1 MLSNVRLTKSLQIY
15 KKSEEFSKTY
25 LKEMF
30 SKLVKNKT
38 KKDKASYIFKPVYKE
53 RSNLYTGVYY
63 SFMTFKFD
71 EEPSFLEGSS
81 ENEIKYA
88 YLLII
93 ENDKYIFISK
103 KNISNVEKE
112 LENFIEYFDY
122 EKFSSFKGDDIT
134 KYEKVSMGNMA
145 ISDSVIRSRSYE
157 ASNLNGIFPMSSS
170 SRAVPRNIRINNNNE
185 IFSITPNT
193 SRIGQRSTKSDIDNY
208 IEWCLSISEEIQRQT
223 NSKFIEEFAKPISL
237 KKIIDNDAKP
247 IGILFHFQKLENN
260 ISNDDK
266 LYFDDNNV
274 INELDE
280 NSIKRLFTILRN
292 IFNVK
297 FNETESK
304 YFIYLKGIKLG
315 ELKLNNK
322 SFTIKDIIHN
332 NIYLDNQKEES
343 LLDFINNE
351 KNYTIVF
358 NKPEYSYM
366 GKYAFFDEKLLNI
379 SSIKRI
385 LSIFKTEHSLLD
397 LGVIESEKCKPTKKA
412 NETQPDFDARM
423 ANFNALIRFPQNS
436 LFYRVEE
443 EFNSG
448 VLICDDMGNEWADH
462 INIANNKIA
471 FIHSKFTKK
480 DTYGA
485 SAMHEV
491 VAQALK
497 NIGRVH
503 ASIKEYESNF
513 NSKWNENYQETQI
526 PRTMKNG
533 LAITLF
539 NDIREDIENVYL
551 NPNSKRQIYLA
562 TPFFSKRQMEN
573 NLNNL
578 LTPTTNPNPHYIQ
591 LIWLISSFISSCQDY
606 GIEPYILCKR

>member
-1 MLSNVRLTKSLQIY
+1 LLSNVRLSKSLQIY
-15 KKSEEFSKTY
+15 KKNREFSKAF
-25 LKEMF
+25 LKIMF

-38 KKDKASYIFKPVYKE
+38 GKDKASYIFKPVYKE
-53 RSNLYTGVYY
+53 KSIVYTGVRY
-63 SFMTFKFD
+63 SFMTFKFE

-81 ENEIKYA
+81 EIELKYA

-93 ENDKYIFISK
+93 ENNEYVFISK
-103 KNISNVEKE
+103 KNVNNIEKE
-112 LENFIEYFDY
+112 LESFIEYFDY
-122 EKFSSFKGDDIT
+122 ENFSSFKGDDIT
-134 KYEKVSMGNMA
+134 KYEKISMGNMT

-157 ASNLNGIFPMSSS
+157 ASNLNGILPMSSS

-193 SRIGQRSTKSDIDNY
+193 SRIGQRSTKSNIDNY

-223 NSKFIEEFAKPISL
+223 NSKFIKEFAKPISL
-237 KKIIDNDAKP
+237 EKIMDDNAKP

-260 ISNDDK
+260 ISNDDR
-266 LYFDDNNV
+266 LYFDNNSF
-274 INELDE
+274 IDELDE
-280 NSIKRLFTILRN
+280 NNLKRLFTLLRN
-292 IFNVK
+292 IFDVK
-297 FNETESK
+297 FNTIESK
-304 YFIYLKGIKLG
+304 YFIYLKGKKFA

-322 SFTIKDIIHN
+322 SFTIKDIIYN
-332 NIYLDNQKEES
+332 NIYLDFQKEQS

-358 NKPEYSYM
+358 DKPKYSYM
-366 GKYAFFDEKLLNI
+366 GKYAFSDEKLLTI

-397 LGVIESEKCKPTKKA
+397 LGPIESEKCKPTKKA
-412 NETQPDFDARM
+412 NETQAAFDARM
-423 ANFNALIRFPQNS
+423 AIFNVLSRFPQDS
-436 LFYRVEE
+436 LFYRVEK
-443 EFNSG
+443 EFKYG

-462 INIANNKIA
+462 ININNNKIA

-480 DTYGA
+480 DSYGA

-503 ASIKEYESNF
+503 ASVEEYESNF
-513 NSKWNENYQETQI
+513 NSKWYDTYQDTHI
-526 PRTMKNG
+526 PRTTKDETT
-533 LAITLF
+533 ITLF
-539 NDIREDIENVYL
+539 HDIKEDIENVYL

-562 TPFFSKRQMEN
+562 TPFFSKSQMEN

-578 LTPTTNPNPHYIQ
+578 VTATNPNPHYIQ

-606 GIEPYILCKR
+606 GIEPYILCKD

>member
-1 MLSNVRLTKSLQIY
+1 MLSNVRLSKSLQIY
-15 KKSEEFSKTY
+15 KKNREFSKAF
-25 LKEMF
+25 LKIMF

-38 KKDKASYIFKPVYKE
+38 EKDKASYIFKPLYKE
-53 RSNLYTGVYY
+53 ESNMHTGVHY
-63 SFMTFKFD
+63 SLMTFKFE

-81 ENEIKYA
+81 EIEIKYA

-93 ENDKYIFISK
+93 ENDDYVFISK
-103 KNISNVEKE
+103 KNINNVEKE
-112 LENFIEYFDY
+112 LESFIEYFDY
-122 EKFSSFKGDDIT
+122 ESFSSFKGDDIT
-134 KYEKVSMGNMA
+134 KYEKVSMGNMT

-157 ASNLNGIFPMSSS
+157 ASNLNGIIPMSSS

-193 SRIGQRSTKSDIDNY
+193 SRIGQRSTKSNIENY
-208 IEWCLSISEEIQRQT
+208 IGWCLSISEEIQRQT
-223 NSKFIEEFAKPISL
+223 NSKFIKEFAKPISL
-237 KKIIDNDAKP
+237 EKIMDDNAKP

-260 ISNDDK
+260 ISNNDK

-280 NSIKRLFTILRN
+280 TSIKRLFTILRN

-297 FNETESK
+297 CNETESK
-304 YFIYLKGIKLG
+304 YFIYLKGKKLG
-315 ELKLNNK
+315 ELKLNTK
-322 SFTIKDIIHN
+322 SISIKEIIHN
-332 NIYLDNQKEES
+332 NIYLDNRKEQS
-343 LLDFINNE
+343 FLDFINNE

-358 NKPEYSYM
+358 DKPKYSYI
-366 GKYAFFDEKLLNI
+366 GKYTFSDEKLLTTSN
-379 SSIKRI
+379 IKRI

-397 LGVIESEKCKPTKKA
+397 LGAIESEKCKPTKKA
-412 NETQPDFDARM
+412 NETQAAFDARM
-423 ANFNALIRFPQNS
+423 AIFNDLSRFPEDS
-436 LFYRVEE
+436 LFYRVEK
-443 EFNSG
+443 EFKYG

-462 INIANNKIA
+462 ININNNKIA

-480 DTYGA
+480 DSYGA

-503 ASIKEYESNF
+503 ASVEEYESNF
-513 NSKWNENYQETQI
+513 NSKWYDTYQDTHI
-526 PRTMKNG
+526 PRTTKDET
-533 LAITLF
+533 AITLF
-539 NDIREDIENVYL
+539 HDIKEDIENVYL

-562 TPFFSKRQMEN
+562 TPFFSKSQMEN

-578 LTPTTNPNPHYIQ
+578 VTATNPNPHYIQ

-606 GIEPYILCKR
+606 GIEPYILCKD